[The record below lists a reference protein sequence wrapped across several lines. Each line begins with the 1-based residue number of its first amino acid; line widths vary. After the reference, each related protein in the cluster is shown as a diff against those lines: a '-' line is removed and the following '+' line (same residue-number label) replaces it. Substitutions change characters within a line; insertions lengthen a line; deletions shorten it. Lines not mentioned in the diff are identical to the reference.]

1 MENTSVQPI
10 DDSEVQKN
18 GEEEGN
24 KKVVNPYIELIDADL
39 EAVSENHFD
48 DNDEEINGKEEINL

>member
-24 KKVVNPYIELIDADL
+24 KKVVNPYIELINADL